1 MDLSDTEEQSVVKG
15 VRFRELAS
23 ALVWACATC
32 VATFF
37 VSLPSAAIIAAW
49 GGFLG
54 YLLGCYLAS
63 TRLRLLAAVGGCA
76 VTYLCITLAG
86 SLCSDSYMVASALGA
101 ENAFVATQWLNWG
114 GTSFCATAL
123 LRFLSGRQPFL
134 ISAEILSVTLL
145 LASPL
150 ASHRQGFI
158 NRPHFLVDPLWSRN
172 LDPIPVLFALGAV
185 AAALLVILQNG
196 RRTRRASWFDLIL
209 LFLLIGLL
217 YAIVPDRRLLDFDI
231 HDPFGFKGKAKQDKD
246 GDQGKGKPKNGKP
259 TNGKPKDGEDGGR
272 SEAEEM
278 PLDQPQENKEKPKPV
293 AIVLLRDDY
302 KPPYGYY
309 YFRQTAFSQYNGK
322 RLVADTTGK
331 TDQDLPGG
339 YPTQL
344 TTIQS
349 SVPLNSP
356 YHRKL
361 GSFVAMITGHTKPF
375 ALVDG
380 RTMEPAPNPNP
391 SQFVRAYECTSLVLS
406 CQFQDLFPLK
416 SGDPSWDEKVWKHY
430 TELPPNPKY
439 KALAE
444 SCTAK
449 LPPQYQH
456 SDFARALAVKLYM
469 DQTMT
474 YTMKAS
480 HEGYDDPVAHY
491 LFEDQRGYCVHQ
503 AHAAVYLWRSLG
515 IPSRVGAGYATD
527 ARNRGNG
534 SAILLRSGEAH
545 AWPEVYLQ
553 GAGWVIL
560 DISPEKHE
568 GGEMDQPDPNL
579 QRMLGELARNQK
591 RPAEEEAKFKKRSLQ
606 ELFRAFLW
614 AAWGIFRWAALAA
627 VVANYLLKFYRRF
640 EPLWCSSR
648 RLPIAALRS
657 GQDQLAEVGIVRLY
671 GEDRMVFARRV
682 GLEALE
688 PLTYWHLAAAL
699 GEKSPPSK
707 ELLQLREQLHQQIAR
722 RFPWWRRLLG
732 FINPLSWWS
741 SK

>member
-1 MDLSDTEEQSVVKG
+1 MLESLTKEGKPVGKG
-15 VRFRELAS
+15 VRYRELAS

-37 VSLPSAAIIAAW
+37 VSLPSAAVIASL
-49 GGFLG
+49 GGFFG
-54 YLLGCYLAS
+54 YLVGCFLAT
-63 TRLRLLAAVGGCA
+63 TRLRMAATVAGCAAGYVMTSLLA
-76 VTYLCITLAG
+76 
-86 SLCSDSYMVASALGA
+86 SLFCDNYAAASALGA
-101 ENAFVATQWLNWG
+101 ENAFTVSQWLNWG
-114 GTSFCATAL
+114 GKAFCATAL

-158 NRPHFLVDPLWSRN
+158 NRPYFLVDPLWSQN

-196 RRTRRASWFDLIL
+196 RRTRRASWFDMIL
-209 LFLLIGLL
+209 LFLIIGLL
-217 YAIVPDRRLLDFDI
+217 YAIVPDRKLLDFDI
-231 HDPFGFKGKAKQDKD
+231 HDPFGVKGKSKQ
-246 GDQGKGKPKNGKP
+246 GEGGKGKD
-259 TNGKPKDGEDGGR
+259 GKPKDGKPDENKDGESGGR

-302 KPPYGYY
+302 EPPYGYY

-331 TDQDLPGG
+331 TDQDMLTG
-339 YPTQL
+339 YPTRL
-344 TTIQS
+344 TSIQS
-349 SVPLNSP
+349 TVPLNSP

-361 GSFVAMITGHTKPF
+361 GTFVAMITGHTKPF
-375 ALVDG
+375 SLVDG
-380 RTMEPAPNPNP
+380 RTAEPAKNPNT
-391 SQFVRAYECTSLVLS
+391 SQFVRAYECQSLVLS
-406 CQFQDLFPLK
+406 CEFQQLFPLK
-416 SGDPSWDEKVWKHY
+416 SGDPSWDERTWKHY
-430 TELPPNPKY
+430 TELPDNPKY
-439 KALAE
+439 KELADR
-444 SCTAK
+444 CTAK
-449 LPPQYQH
+449 LPLEYQQ
-456 SDFARALAVKLYM
+456 SDFARALSVKLYM

-491 LFEDQRGYCVHQ
+491 VFEDPRGYCVHQ

-568 GGEMDQPDPNL
+568 GGEMEQPDPNL
-579 QRMLGELARNQK
+579 QRMLGELARNEK
-591 RPAEEEAKFKKRSLQ
+591 GPAEEQEKFKKRSLQ
-606 ELFRAFLW
+606 ELFRSFLLAAWSVSKWAFL
-614 AAWGIFRWAALAA
+614 
-627 VVANYLLKFYRRF
+627 VVFVGNYLYKLFRRF
-640 EPLWCSSR
+640 EPLWCSSQ
-648 RLPIAALRS
+648 RLPVAALRS
-657 GQDQLAEVGIVRLY
+657 GQDQLAEVGALRQY
-671 GEDRMVFARRV
+671 GEDRMVFARRL

-688 PLTYWHLAAAL
+688 PLTYWHLAATL
-699 GEKSPPSK
+699 GGKTPQAK

-722 RFPWWRRLLG
+722 RYSLWRRLLG
-732 FINPLSWWS
+732 FINPLSWWN